1 MKSTVSKK
9 KAAERQK
16 RFIESYEKYSSSV
29 MKVAFNMTSDFD
41 LSEEICQNVFL
52 SYFVNIDKILPRCDK
67 TWLILTTKNLIVDHY
82 RKGSTKYE
90 ALKENPLTEKYSE
103 LDEYDI
109 VKEKMQEIARK
120 ELSSEILKDLKRR
133 NKSWYRII
141 YGIYIED
148 RSTEEIAES
157 LGILVKML
165 YSKMYRAKSYI
176 KERYGD
182 QYIEYFN
189 YFKEE

>member
-29 MKVAFNMTSDFD
+29 MKVAFDMTSDFD

-52 SYFVNIDKILPRCDK
+52 SYFVNMDKILPRCDK
-67 TWLILTTKNLIVDHY
+67 TWLILITKNLIVDY
-82 RKGSTKYE
+82 YKKASTKYE
-90 ALKENPLTEKYSE
+90 ALKENPLKEKYSMK
-103 LDEYDI
+103 DEYDI
-109 VKEKMQEIARK
+109 VKEKMQEIAQK
-120 ELSSEILKDLKRR
+120 ELSSKTLKDLKRR

-148 RSTEEIAES
+148 RSTEEVAKS
-157 LGILVKML
+157 LGISVKML

-189 YFKEE
+189 YFREE

>member
-1 MKSTVSKK
+1 M
-9 KAAERQK
+9 
-16 RFIESYEKYSSSV
+16 
-29 MKVAFNMTSDFD
+29 
-41 LSEEICQNVFL
+41 
-52 SYFVNIDKILPRCDK
+52 
-67 TWLILTTKNLIVDHY
+67 
-82 RKGSTKYE
+82 
-90 ALKENPLTEKYSE
+90 KENPLTEKYSE

-157 LGILVKML
+157 LGISVKML